1 MSRLPDPAG
10 GSLAEPAD
18 GGAAQAM
25 SLITYVT
32 RIHFADH
39 VLEHALE
46 SELEALGA
54 RRPLVLCDR
63 DGARDLALGR
73 LTLAI
78 PRSVR
83 AHYLTLTET
92 RVTREACDKAAEL
105 YREQAC
111 DSLIAFGGAI
121 ACDLAKVAAIRIT
134 HEGTLCSYL
143 GSEGGMARIRNVLP
157 PLLAI
162 PTVAGAGADVSGVAL
177 IAMEEGPNH
186 AVVSP
191 HLIPRVVICDPTLT
205 LDLSPERTAST
216 GMDALTHCMETFIS
230 SAFNP
235 PADGMALDGMRRAFG
250 NLERAVAQ
258 GDDLEARREVMA
270 AGLNGALAQQKGLGG
285 VHAMSNALCGLGL
298 GQSDHGAITGV
309 LLPLV
314 LEFNAPAAGGRYEE
328 IRRELALSQATGL
341 GQAIVG
347 LRERV
352 GLPGCLSELGADAAT
367 LEQAACFAARDH
379 ANRTNPRKADASD
392 YLALLQEAL

>member
-1 MSRLPDPAG
+1 
-10 GSLAEPAD
+10 
-18 GGAAQAM
+18 M

-39 VLEHALE
+39 VLEHALD

-54 RRPLVLCDR
+54 KRPLVLCDR
-63 DGARDLALGR
+63 DGARDMALGR
-73 LTLAI
+73 LTLAF

-83 AHYLTLTET
+83 AHYLNLTET
-92 RVTREACDKAAEL
+92 RVTRESCDRAAEV
-105 YREQAC
+105 YREHAC

-134 HEGTLCSYL
+134 HEGSLCSYL

-162 PTVAGAGADVSGVAL
+162 PTVSGTGADVSGVAM
-177 IAMEEGPNH
+177 ISMEEGPNH

-191 HLIPRVVICDPTLT
+191 YLVPRVVICDPTLT
-205 LDLSPERTAST
+205 LDLPPERTASA

-230 SAFNP
+230 STFNP
-235 PADGMALDGMRRAFG
+235 PADGMALDGMRRAYG
-250 NLERAVAQ
+250 NLERAVAC
-258 GDDLEARREVMA
+258 GDDLEARREMMA

-314 LEFNAPAAGGRYEE
+314 LEFNAPAAGGRYDE
-328 IRRELALSQATGL
+328 IRRELALSRGMEL
-341 GQAIVG
+341 GHAIVG

-352 GLPGCLSELGADAAT
+352 GLPAGLGELGADAAT

-379 ANRTNPRKADASD
+379 ANRTNPRKADACD